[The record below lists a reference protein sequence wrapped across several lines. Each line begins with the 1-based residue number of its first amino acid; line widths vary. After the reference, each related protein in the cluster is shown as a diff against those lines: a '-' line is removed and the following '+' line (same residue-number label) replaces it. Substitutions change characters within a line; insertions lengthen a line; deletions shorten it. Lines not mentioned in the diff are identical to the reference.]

1 MFKFSKM
8 TMAWGTALL
17 AGIAM
22 PAMAY
27 AAELSVVS
35 GSTGRSVEFLRT
47 QLDRFEADTG
57 HTVTIVPMP
66 SSTTDQFGQ
75 YRLWL
80 AAGNTDIDLYTTDVI
95 WAPQLADQFLD
106 LTEAAKGVVSDFFPS
121 IIESQTVDGKLVALP
136 SYTGAPALYYRKDLL
151 EKYGRPVPETW
162 ADLTETARTIM
173 KGEREAGRGNM
184 WGFVW
189 QGRAYEGLTVNAL
202 EWVVSFNGGTIVDL
216 DGKITINN
224 PRAVEAIDT
233 AASWVNDI
241 TPQGVLN
248 YSEEEARG
256 VFQSG
261 NAVFMRN
268 WPYAWQLVN
277 APDSAIKDQVAVAVL
292 PKGGADGKHTGG
304 LGGWQLAVSKYSA
317 HANEAIDLVRY
328 LTGREEQKRR
338 AIAGG
343 FKPTI
348 PALYDDPEVLAASP
362 FMKELYQTFL
372 DAAARP
378 SGVTG
383 VRYNQVS
390 AEFWNSVHSV
400 LSGQDEA
407 KTAMAQLERT
417 LDRVSRGG
425 RW

>member
-1 MFKFSKM
+1 MKRIAAAAVVAASIACGGPAAGQ
-8 TMAWGTALL
+8 TTIALSCGAVGIEYEVCRTGAEAWAQQTGNRVQMVSTPNSSSERLALYQQLL
-17 AGIAM
+17 AAHSGDIDVFQIDVVWPGILANHLID
-22 PAMAY
+22 
-27 AAELSVVS
+27 LSKNFDTETV
-35 GSTGRSVEFLRT
+35 G
-47 QLDRFEADTG
+47 QHFEA
-57 HTVTIVPMP
+57 IVKNDM
-66 SSTTDQFGQ
+66 
-75 YRLWL
+75 
-80 AAGNTDIDLYTTDVI
+80 
-95 WAPQLADQFLD
+95 
-106 LTEAAKGVVSDFFPS
+106 
-121 IIESQTVDGKLVALP
+121 VDGRLVAIPWFTDAGL
-136 SYTGAPALYYRKDLL
+136 LFYRKDLL